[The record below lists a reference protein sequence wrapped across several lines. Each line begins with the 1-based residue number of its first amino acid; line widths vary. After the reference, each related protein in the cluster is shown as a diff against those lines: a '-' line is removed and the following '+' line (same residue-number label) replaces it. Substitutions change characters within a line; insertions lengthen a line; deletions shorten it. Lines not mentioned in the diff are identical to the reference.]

1 MKEKLKKLIPSKR
14 RLVQLYL
21 GLLLNANL
29 KGFISGRI
37 YTGKSKIIC
46 APGINCYSCPGAI
59 GACPLGSLQGTFSKN
74 HSAVFYVVGILLL
87 YALMFGR
94 MICGWI
100 CPFGLIQ
107 DLIHKI
113 PSPKL
118 KKNPVTRLLS
128 LLKYAILVLFVFV
141 VPITYGLRNVPL
153 PAFCKYICPAG
164 TFEGGL
170 SLISNQL
177 VQNTYLRMLGPLF
190 TWKFLLMVSI
200 LVGCVFIFRLFC
212 RFICPLGALYGLFNR
227 ISVFG
232 IKVDEKKCT
241 DCGLCVQHCKVD
253 IRHVGDRECISCGD
267 CVDVCPT
274 KAISWKGPKILL
286 KPNEGKKNSK
296 KQLVT
301 RIISAVILLAVLGGV
316 IAYYW
321 VTTPPLSSYK
331 KPAVTQPNEQV
342 QLVEGNQVGELCYS
356 ITPQIVTAQG
366 ATEETI
372 DPAKTGKI
380 TVINFWGTWCG
391 PCVAELPHF
400 NELAENYDDVTVI
413 AIHSAMDRETAP
425 DFIKKTYPDSKII
438 FAQDNPDAT
447 YGEFYNLL
455 GGIGSF
461 PFTIVLDEKG
471 VITAT
476 FPSSVTYDQLV
487 EAVEGS
493 TKELPAEGN
502 QVGDLCYSITPQ
514 IVTAQGATEETIDP
528 AKTGKITV
536 INFWGTWCGPCVAEL
551 PHFNE
556 LAENYD
562 DVTVIAIHSA
572 MDRETAPDFIKKT
585 YPDSKIIFAQ
595 DNPDATYGE
604 FYNLLGGIGSFPFT
618 IVLDEDG
625 VIIATF
631 PSSVTYQQLED
642 AITIKD

>member
-37 YTGKSKIIC
+37 YTGKSKIVC

-59 GACPLGSLQGTFSKN
+59 GACPLGSLQGTFSKDR
-74 HSAVFYVVGILLL
+74 SAFFYVGGILLL
-87 YALMFGR
+87 YAIMMGR

-107 DLIHKI
+107 DLIYKI

-128 LLKYAILVLFVFV
+128 LLKYAILVLFVV
-141 VPITYGLRNVPL
+141 IVPITYGLRNVPL

-164 TFEGGL
+164 TIEGGL
-170 SLISNQL
+170 SLISNKL

-190 TWKFLLMVSI
+190 TWKFMVMVSI
-200 LVGCVFIFRLFC
+200 MVGCVFIFRLFC
-212 RFICPLGALYGLFNR
+212 RFICPLGGLYGLFNK

-232 IKVDEKKCT
+232 VKVNESKCT

-253 IRHVGDRECISCGD
+253 IRHVGDRECIGCGD

-274 KAISWKGPKILL
+274 RAISWKGPKLL
-286 KPNEGKKNSK
+286 VKPVEGNKKVR
-296 KQLVT
+296 LVT
-301 RIISAVILLAVLGGV
+301 RIISAVALLALLGGV
-316 IAYYW
+316 MAYYW
-321 VTTPPLSSYK
+321 MTTPALSSYT
-331 KPAVTQPNEQV
+331 KPAPSVSTEQV
-342 QLVEGNQVGELCYS
+342 ELVEGNQVGNLCYS
-356 ITPQIVTAQG
+356 ITPQIVTADG
-366 ATEETI
+366 AAGKTV
-372 DPAKTGKI
+372 DPTKTGKI

-400 NELAENYDDVTVI
+400 NELAENYDVAVI
-413 AIHSAMDRETAP
+413 AVHSAMERDTAP
-425 DFIKKTYPDSKII
+425 DFIAETYPDSKII
-438 FAQDNPDAT
+438 FAQDEPDDT
-447 YGEFYNLL
+447 YGQFYNLL

-461 PFTIVLDEKG
+461 PFTIVLDEEG

-476 FPSSVTYDQLV
+476 FPSSVTYEDLV
-487 EAVEGS
+487 DAVAS
-493 TKELPAEGN
+493 QPKELPPQGN
-502 QVGDLCYSITPQ
+502 QVGNLCYSITPQ
-514 IVTAQGATEETIDP
+514 IVTADGATGETVDP
-528 AKTGKITV
+528 TKTGKITV

-562 DVTVIAIHSA
+562 VAVIAVHSA
-572 MDRETAPDFIKKT
+572 MERDTAPDFIAET

-595 DNPDATYGE
+595 DEPDDTYGQ

-618 IVLDEDG
+618 IVLDEEG
-625 VIIATF
+625 VITATF
-631 PSSVTYQQLED
+631 PSSVTYEDLEG
-642 AITIKD
+642 AIKD